1 MCVLRGEASAPLN
14 WVSNFSPI
22 AILKGAPNSGLGDG
36 EVSKGLQA
44 APPCRSFLTQG
55 LIEIQVF
62 FGKGTLVC
70 CSEAPRSG
78 DQYHPPFI
86 ARMAS

>member
-1 MCVLRGEASAPLN
+1 MCVARRGSSTYELGIELLPYSD
-14 WVSNFSPI
+14 V
-22 AILKGAPNSGLGDG
+22 KGAPNSGLGDG

-78 DQYHPPFI
+78 DQYHPPFT